1 MARSINETLQR
12 LSESA
17 FRASF
22 HLTKK
27 EKEYV
32 KEKGMDVIE
41 RHTRDFI
48 DNKIGAAYPINDG
61 KQTPMK
67 GHPTFKAMHACAC
80 CCRGCLN
87 KWYRV
92 PVGVELSDEQK
103 DKIVHLLMTWIDKE
117 MNR

>member
-1 MARSINETLQR
+1 MARSIEETLQR
-12 LSESA
+12 LSESD

-61 KQTPMK
+61 KHTPMK

-92 PVGVELSDEQK
+92 PAGVELSDEQK

-117 MNR
+117 LNR